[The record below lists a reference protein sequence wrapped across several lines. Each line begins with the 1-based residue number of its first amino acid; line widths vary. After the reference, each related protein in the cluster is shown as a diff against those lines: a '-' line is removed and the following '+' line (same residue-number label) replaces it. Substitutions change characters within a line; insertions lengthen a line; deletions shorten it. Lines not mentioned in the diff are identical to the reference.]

1 MKLSQADRKAL
12 KDSGITNATIIEDRI
27 QQGYINRV
35 LRGRNVAGETM
46 YGTWHDGESAD
57 DIRWE
62 YEKANA

>member
-12 KDSGITNATIIEDRI
+12 KESGITHATVIEERI

-35 LRGRNVAGETM
+35 LRGRTAYGETM

-57 DIRWE
+57 DIRWK